1 MIRREARRYSERS
14 DTARTSGAGCVPADS
29 PPEAG
34 VCIAGEGREGLEAL
48 HEVVEVRPA
57 RRHLGRVALP
67 QNLPPGQKAARGVR
81 PKALAWIR
89 DSQSPA
95 VCLHHI
101 PTPPATGTPPSY
113 GGCCG
118 AAPFPCAANSQCSA
132 PEAAHAV
139 AHTSSRSWSG
149 TAHSHCCDS
158 TPLAAGN
165 QLEVME
171 DRGVGVRMGEGGGR
185 AWLRR
190 K

>member
-1 MIRREARRYSERS
+1 MIRREPRRYSERS

-67 QNLPPGQKAARGVR
+67 QNLPPGQRGFTWYQAEGAR
-81 PKALAWIR
+81 L
-89 DSQSPA
+89 DSRFTEPCSVSAP
-95 VCLHHI
+95 H
-101 PTPPATGTPPSY
+101 PNSPATGTPRSY
-113 GGCCG
+113 VGCCG

-132 PEAAHAV
+132 PEGAHAV
-139 AHTSSRSWSG
+139 AHTVSRSWSG
-149 TAHSHCCDS
+149 TAHSHCS
-158 TPLAAGN
+158 IRLAAGI

-171 DRGVGVRMGEGGGR
+171 DKGTGVRMEGRGVPG
-185 AWLRR
+185 
-190 K
+190 